1 MRHFSKSQNTRIR
14 MMANTM
20 RELGDDCTVERLIR
34 AKFTRAEIDQFGE
47 AATEI
52 ANADAVRSGRRA
64 A

>member
-1 MRHFSKSQNTRIR
+1 MRHFSKSQHTRIR
-14 MMANTM
+14 ALANAM

-34 AKFTRAEIDQFGE
+34 MKFTRLEITVYGE

-52 ANADAVRSGRRA
+52 ANAEAVRPGRKA